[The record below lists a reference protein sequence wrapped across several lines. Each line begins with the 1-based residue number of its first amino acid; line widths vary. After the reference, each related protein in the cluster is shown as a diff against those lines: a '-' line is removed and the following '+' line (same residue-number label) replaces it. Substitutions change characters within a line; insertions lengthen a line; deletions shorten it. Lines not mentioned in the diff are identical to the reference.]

1 MVQIRSADEPMTSFY
16 KVRCAGGKERRESA
30 DEVDSVLLVGASGR
44 RIEALRW
51 MMMMGWDKKFGFG
64 LAQALCLRNRNLRS
78 FTWFGWAMTRRT
90 GGVRILWYARRT
102 ARGDRRIPT
111 YLRINLDK
119 VRART
124 PGSSGTQDV
133 TLNFCARPF

>member
-16 KVRCAGGKERRESA
+16 KVRCAGGMEGWESA

-51 MMMMGWDKKFGFG
+51 MMMGWDKKFGFG

-90 GGVRILWYARRT
+90 GVRILCMLGGPREAIVGYL
-102 ARGDRRIPT
+102 PT
-111 YLRINLDK
+111 F
-119 VRART
+119 A
-124 PGSSGTQDV
+124 
-133 TLNFCARPF
+133 